1 MTYLGSSP
9 QATAVMIE
17 VSLSSAQTAS
27 AGDYVLFDTIRATG
41 SHGVSVNSSTGE
53 LTLDKSKQYHVQ
65 ASIDVSRSST
75 TGSWRFAWVDGSGAE
90 ISADL
95 GGYDAEW
102 NYVPSGT
109 TAGGGNATYTAV
121 YQSGLAPA
129 ESPIR
134 LKATT
139 LSPASSILTA
149 TKLLIL
155 EVTP

>member
-1 MTYLGSSP
+1 MTYLGANP

-17 VSLSSAQTAS
+17 VSLSAAQTAS

-53 LTLDKSKQYHVQ
+53 LTLDTSKQYYVQ

-75 TGSWRFAWVDGSGAE
+75 TGSWRFTWVDSSGTE
-90 ISADL
+90 ITVDL

-102 NYVPSGT
+102 NYEPPAT
-109 TAGGGNATYTAV
+109 TTGGGNATYTAV
-121 YQSGLAPA
+121 YQPGLG
-129 ESPIR
+129 ETQSPIR

-155 EVTP
+155 EVTQ

>member
-1 MTYLGSSP
+1 MTYLGSNP
-9 QATAVMIE
+9 QATAVIIE
-17 VSLSSAQTAS
+17 ASLSSAQTAS

-53 LTLDKSKQYHVQ
+53 LTLDTSKQYYVQ

-75 TGSWRFAWVDGSGAE
+75 SGSWRFAWVDSSGTE

-102 NYVPSGT
+102 NYSPPGT
-109 TAGGGNATYTAV
+109 TTSGSNATYTAV
-121 YQSGLAPA
+121 YQSELVQV

-139 LSPASSILTA
+139 LSTASSILTA

-155 EVTP
+155 EVTS